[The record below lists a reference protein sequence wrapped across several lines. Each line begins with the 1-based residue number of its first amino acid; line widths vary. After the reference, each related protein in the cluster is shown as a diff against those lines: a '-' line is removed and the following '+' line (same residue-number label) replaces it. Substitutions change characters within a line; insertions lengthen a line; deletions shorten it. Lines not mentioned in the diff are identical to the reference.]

1 MGKGI
6 TNILFKGDKVIWII
20 FTLLFALSFIE
31 VFSATSTLAYKNDN
45 YWQPITQHV
54 TYMMLGV
61 AVAWIVHNMPMSW
74 LKKFS
79 YAAYWVGIGFLLWAM
94 FKGVSIN
101 GEPRWVRIFGV
112 NIQASEVAKLGL
124 VMLIAR
130 ILGEGQSSEG
140 TSTETLKKILY
151 ATGLAC
157 ALIFTSN
164 LSTVILICF
173 TTYLMLFIGK
183 IPGKQMWKLTGACF
197 VAGIVALTAIM
208 FTPAHLVENTPL
220 DRLPTWKNRIMRSI
234 DPASAEKDQN
244 GGNEQRMHANI
255 AIASSNVIFG
265 KGPGN
270 SEQRDFLPQAFSDF
284 IYAIV
289 IEELGLI
296 IGGLGV
302 VLLYLILLYHTG
314 QIAKDC
320 DDPYASFLIIG
331 AALMIVIQA
340 MAHMSISVGLGPV
353 TGQPLPLVSRGGTSI
368 VINCVY
374 IGMILSVSR
383 YAREAKIAR
392 ERAKTSNIADTD
404 TAGETIVEADTKQ

>member
-6 TNILFKGDKVIWII
+6 TNRLFKGDRLIWII
-20 FTLLFALSFIE
+20 LTVLFALSFME
-31 VFSATSTLAYKNDN
+31 VFSATSTMTYDDGN

-54 TYMMLGV
+54 IFMMIGV
-61 AVAWIVHNMPMSW
+61 AIAWIVHNMPMTW
-74 LKKFS
+74 LKKLS
-79 YAAYWVGIGFLLWAM
+79 YVAYWVGIIFLLWAM
-94 FKGVSIN
+94 FAGVNIN
-101 GEPRWVRIFGV
+101 GESRWVRLFGV
-112 NIQASEVAKLGL
+112 NIQSSEMAKLGL
-124 VMLIAR
+124 VMLTAR
-130 ILGEGQSSEG
+130 ILGDGQSKEG
-140 TSTETLKKILY
+140 TSKDVMKKILY
-151 ATGLAC
+151 ATGLVC

-183 IPGKQMWKLTGACF
+183 IPRMQMWKLTGACV
-197 VAGIVALTAIM
+197 VAGTVALGTIM
-208 FTPAHLVENTPL
+208 LTPASLVEGTPL
-220 DRLPTWKNRIMRSI
+220 DRMITWRNRIVRSI

-284 IYAIV
+284 IYAII
-289 IEELGLI
+289 IEEWGLI
-296 IGGLGV
+296 IGGFGV
-302 VLLYLILLYHTG
+302 ILLYLTLLYHTG
-314 QIAKDC
+314 VIAKNC
-320 DDPYASFLIIG
+320 DDPYAAFLVIG

-368 VINCVY
+368 AINCVY

-383 YAREAKIAR
+383 YAREAKAAR
-392 ERAKTSNIADTD
+392 EKAKTENI
-404 TAGETIVEADTKQ
+404 GNSPIETTIDEPVAQQQ

>member
-6 TNILFKGDKVIWII
+6 TNRLFKGDKVTWII

-54 TYMMLGV
+54 TFMMVGV
-61 AVAWIVHNMPMSW
+61 AIAWIVHNMPMTW
-74 LKKFS
+74 LKKLS
-79 YAAYWVGIGFLLWAM
+79 YAAYWLGIGFLLWAM
-94 FKGVSIN
+94 FAGVSIN
-101 GEPRWVRIFGV
+101 GESRWVRLFGV

-130 ILGEGQSSEG
+130 ILGDGQSSEG
-140 TSTETLKKILY
+140 TSSEVLKKILY
-151 ATGLAC
+151 ATGLVC

-183 IPGKQMWKLTGACF
+183 IPGKQMWKLTGACV
-197 VAGIVALTAIM
+197 VAGSLALGAIM
-208 FTPAHLVENTPL
+208 LTPASLVEGTPL
-220 DRLPTWKNRIMRSI
+220 DRMVTWRNRIVRSI

-284 IYAIV
+284 IYAII

-296 IGGLGV
+296 IGGVGV
-302 VLLYLILLYHTG
+302 ILLYLILLYHTG

-320 DDPYASFLIIG
+320 DDPYAAFLIIG

-340 MAHMSISVGLGPV
+340 LAHMSISVGVGPV

-392 ERAKTSNIADTD
+392 ERAKAGNVETNPLEA
-404 TAGETIVEADTKQ
+404 TAQPAKEQ

>member
-6 TNILFKGDKVIWII
+6 TNRLFKGDKVIWII

-31 VFSATSTLAYKNDN
+31 VFSATSTLAYKNDS

-54 TYMMLGV
+54 TFMMIGV
-61 AVAWIVHNMPMSW
+61 AVAWIVHNMPMTW
-74 LKKFS
+74 FKKLS
-79 YAAYWVGIGFLLWAM
+79 YAAYWVGIGFLVWAM
-94 FKGVSIN
+94 FAGVTIN
-101 GEPRWVRIFGV
+101 GESRWVRLFGV

-124 VMLIAR
+124 VMIIAK
-130 ILGEGQSSEG
+130 ILGDGQSSEG
-140 TSTETLKKILY
+140 TGQDVMKKILY
-151 ATGLAC
+151 AVGLAC
-157 ALIFTSN
+157 VFIVAGN

-183 IPGKQMWKLTGACF
+183 APRVQMWKLTGACV
-197 VAGIVALTAIM
+197 VAGTVALGAIM
-208 FTPAHLVENTPL
+208 LTPASLVENTPL
-220 DRLPTWKNRIMRSI
+220 ERVITWKKRIIRSI

-244 GGNEQRMHANI
+244 GGNDQRMHANI

-284 IYAIV
+284 IYAII
-289 IEELGLI
+289 IEELGLV

-340 MAHMSISVGLGPV
+340 MAHMSISVGVGPV
-353 TGQPLPLVSRGGTSI
+353 TGQPLPLVSRGGSSL

-392 ERAKTSNIADTD
+392 ERAKTDNPVETTSEPAD
-404 TAGETIVEADTKQ
+404 E

>member
-6 TNILFKGDKVIWII
+6 TNRLFKGDKVIWII

-54 TYMMLGV
+54 TFMMIGV
-61 AVAWIVHNMPMSW
+61 AIAWIVHNMPMVW
-74 LKKFS
+74 LKKLS
-79 YAAYWVGIGFLLWAM
+79 YAAYWVGIIFLLWAM
-94 FKGVSIN
+94 FAGVSIN
-101 GEPRWVRIFGV
+101 GESRWVRLFGI
-112 NIQASEVAKLGL
+112 NIQSSEVAKLGL

-130 ILGEGQSSEG
+130 ILGDGQSSEG
-140 TSTETLKKILY
+140 TDKSVMKKILY
-151 ATGLAC
+151 ATGIAC
-157 ALIFTSN
+157 AFIITGN

-183 IPGKQMWKLTGACF
+183 IPRVQMWKLTGACAI
-197 VAGIVALTAIM
+197 AGTVALGTIM
-208 FTPAHLVENTPL
+208 LTPASLVEGTPL
-220 DRLPTWKNRIMRSI
+220 DRMVTWRNRIVRSI

-284 IYAIV
+284 IYAII

-302 VLLYLILLYHTG
+302 ILLYLILLYHTG

-320 DDPYASFLIIG
+320 DDPYAAFLIIG

-340 MAHMSISVGLGPV
+340 MAHMSISVGVGPV

-368 VINCVY
+368 IINCVY

-392 ERAKTSNIADTD
+392 ERAKTGNIDNSRP
-404 TAGETIVEADTKQ
+404 ETNIEVAKEQ

>member
-6 TNILFKGDKVIWII
+6 TNRLFKGDKVIWII

-31 VFSATSTLAYKNDN
+31 VFSATSTLAYRNDN

-54 TYMMLGV
+54 TYMTFGV
-61 AVAWIVHNMPMSW
+61 VVAWIVHNMPMTW
-74 LKKFS
+74 FKNLS

-94 FKGVSIN
+94 FAGVNIN
-101 GEPRWVRIFGV
+101 GESRWVRLFGV
-112 NIQASEVAKLGL
+112 INIQASEVAKLGI

-130 ILGEGQSSEG
+130 ILGDGQSSEG
-140 TSTETLKKILY
+140 TGKDVMKKILY
-151 ATGLAC
+151 AVGLAC
-157 ALIFTSN
+157 VFIFTSN
-164 LSTVILICF
+164 LSTVILICS
-173 TTYLMLFIGK
+173 TTYIMLFLGK
-183 IPGKQMWKLTGACF
+183 IPGKQMLKLTGACI
-197 VAGIVALTAIM
+197 VAGTVALGAIM
-208 FTPAHLVENTPL
+208 LTPASLVKDTPF
-220 DRLPTWKNRIMRSI
+220 DRMITWQKRIKRSI
-234 DPASAEKDQN
+234 DPASAEKEQG

-284 IYAIV
+284 IYAII
-289 IEELGLI
+289 IEELGLV

-320 DDPYASFLIIG
+320 DDPYASFLVIG

-340 MAHMSISVGLGPV
+340 MAHMSISVGVGPV
-353 TGQPLPLVSRGGTSI
+353 TGQPLPLVSRGGTSL

-392 ERAKTSNIADTD
+392 ERAK
-404 TAGETIVEADTKQ
+404 AGNVVETVPESVAEQ

>member
-6 TNILFKGDKVIWII
+6 TNRLFKGDKVTWII

-54 TYMMLGV
+54 TFMMVGV
-61 AVAWIVHNMPMSW
+61 AIAWIVHNMPMTW
-74 LKKFS
+74 LKKLS
-79 YAAYWVGIGFLLWAM
+79 YAAYWLGIGFLLWAM
-94 FKGVSIN
+94 FAGVSIN
-101 GEPRWVRIFGV
+101 GESRWVRLFGV

-130 ILGEGQSSEG
+130 ILGDGQSSEG
-140 TSTETLKKILY
+140 TSSEVLKKILY
-151 ATGLAC
+151 ATGLVC

-183 IPGKQMWKLTGACF
+183 IPGKQMWKLTGACV
-197 VAGIVALTAIM
+197 VAGTLALGAIM
-208 FTPAHLVENTPL
+208 LTPASLVEGTPL
-220 DRLPTWKNRIMRSI
+220 DRMVTWRNRIVRSI

-284 IYAIV
+284 IYAII

-296 IGGLGV
+296 IGGVGV
-302 VLLYLILLYHTG
+302 ILLYLILLYHTG

-320 DDPYASFLIIG
+320 DDPYAAFLIIG

-340 MAHMSISVGLGPV
+340 LAHMSISVGVGPV

-392 ERAKTSNIADTD
+392 ERAKAGNVETNPLET
-404 TAGETIVEADTKQ
+404 TAQPANEQ

>member
-6 TNILFKGDKVIWII
+6 TNRLFKGDKVTWII

-31 VFSATSTLAYKNDN
+31 VFSATSTLAYKNDS

-54 TYMMLGV
+54 TFMMLGV
-61 AVAWIVHNMPMSW
+61 AVAWIVHNMPMAW
-74 LKKFS
+74 LKKLS
-79 YAAYWVGIGFLLWAM
+79 YAAYWIGVGFLLWAM
-94 FKGVSIN
+94 FAGVSIN
-101 GEPRWVRIFGV
+101 GESRWVRLFGV

-130 ILGEGQSSEG
+130 ILGDGQSSEG
-140 TSTETLKKILY
+140 TSSEVLKKILY
-151 ATGLAC
+151 ATGLVC

-183 IPGKQMWKLTGACF
+183 IPGGQMWKLTGACA
-197 VAGIVALTAIM
+197 VAGTLALGTIM
-208 FTPAHLVENTPL
+208 LTPASLVEGTPL
-220 DRLPTWKNRIMRSI
+220 DRMITWRNRITRSI

-244 GGNEQRMHANI
+244 GSNEQRMHANI

-284 IYAIV
+284 IYAII

-296 IGGLGV
+296 IGGVGV
-302 VLLYLILLYHTG
+302 ILLYLILLYHTG

-320 DDPYASFLIIG
+320 DDPYAAFLIIG

-340 MAHMSISVGLGPV
+340 MAHMSISVGVGPV
-353 TGQPLPLVSRGGTSI
+353 TGQPLPLVSRGGTSL

-383 YAREAKIAR
+383 YAREAKVAR
-392 ERAKTSNIADTD
+392 ERAKAGNVENNPTEAIAQPAT
-404 TAGETIVEADTKQ
+404 EQ

>member
-6 TNILFKGDKVIWII
+6 TNRLFKGDKVIWII

-54 TYMMLGV
+54 TFMMIGV
-61 AVAWIVHNMPMSW
+61 AIAWIVHNMPMVW
-74 LKKFS
+74 LKKLS
-79 YAAYWVGIGFLLWAM
+79 YAAYWVGIIFLLWAM
-94 FKGVSIN
+94 FAGVSIN
-101 GEPRWVRIFGV
+101 GESRWVRLFGI
-112 NIQASEVAKLGL
+112 NIQSSEVAKLGL

-130 ILGEGQSSEG
+130 ILGDGQSSEG
-140 TSTETLKKILY
+140 TDKSVMKKILY
-151 ATGLAC
+151 ATGIAC
-157 ALIFTSN
+157 AFIITGN

-183 IPGKQMWKLTGACF
+183 IPRVQMWKLTGACAI
-197 VAGIVALTAIM
+197 AGTVALGTIM
-208 FTPAHLVENTPL
+208 LTPASLVEGTPL
-220 DRLPTWKNRIMRSI
+220 DRMVTWRNRIVRSI

-284 IYAIV
+284 IYAII
-289 IEELGLI
+289 IEELGLT

-302 VLLYLILLYHTG
+302 ILLYLILLYHTG

-320 DDPYASFLIIG
+320 DDPYAAFLIIG

-340 MAHMSISVGLGPV
+340 MAHMSISVGVGPV

-368 VINCVY
+368 IINCVY

-392 ERAKTSNIADTD
+392 ERAKTGNIDNSRP
-404 TAGETIVEADTKQ
+404 ETNIEVATEQ

>member
-6 TNILFKGDKVIWII
+6 VNRLFKGDKVIWMVI
-20 FTLLFALSFIE
+20 TVLFALSFIE
-31 VFSATSTLAYKNDN
+31 VFSATSTLAYKGDN
-45 YWQPITQHV
+45 YWQPISMHV
-54 TYMMLGV
+54 TFMLVGI
-61 AVAWIVHNMPMSW
+61 AVAWIVHNMPMVW
-74 LKKFS
+74 LKS
-79 YAAYWVGIGFLLWAM
+79 LATVGYWTGIAFLVWAM
-94 FKGVSIN
+94 VDGVSIN
-101 GEPRWVRIFGV
+101 GEARWVRLFGI
-112 NIQASEVAKLGL
+112 NIQSSEVARLGL
-124 VMLIAR
+124 VMMLAK
-130 ILGEGQSSEG
+130 ILSDGQTETGTSSEV
-140 TSTETLKKILY
+140 LKKVII
-151 ATGLAC
+151 ATGVVC
-157 ALIFTSN
+157 ALIITSN

-183 IPGKQMWKLTGACF
+183 IPAIQMWKITGIG
-197 VAGIVALTAIM
+197 VLAGVIAFAAIM
-208 FTPAHLVENTPL
+208 LTPAELVKDTPF
-220 DRLPTWKNRIMRSI
+220 DRLTTWRGRIVRSI

-244 GGNEQRMHANI
+244 GGNDQRMHANI
-255 AIASSNVIFG
+255 AIASSSVIWG

-296 IGGLGV
+296 VGGLGV
-302 VLLYLILLYHTG
+302 ILLYMILLYHTG

-320 DDPYASFLIIG
+320 DDPFAAYLIVG

-374 IGMILSVSR
+374 IGMILCVSR

-392 ERAKTSNIADTD
+392 ERAKNTTSSPTGTMAP
-404 TAGETIVEADTKQ
+404 TAETTEK

>member
-6 TNILFKGDKVIWII
+6 TNRLFKGDKVIWII

-54 TYMMLGV
+54 TFMMIGV
-61 AVAWIVHNMPMSW
+61 AIAWIVHNMPMVW
-74 LKKFS
+74 LKKLS
-79 YAAYWVGIGFLLWAM
+79 YAAYWVGIVFLLWAM
-94 FKGVSIN
+94 FAGVSIN
-101 GEPRWVRIFGV
+101 GESRWVRLFGI
-112 NIQASEVAKLGL
+112 NIQSSEVAKLGL

-130 ILGEGQSSEG
+130 ILGDGQSSEG
-140 TSTETLKKILY
+140 TDKSVMKKILY
-151 ATGLAC
+151 ATGIAC
-157 ALIFTSN
+157 AFIITGN

-183 IPGKQMWKLTGACF
+183 IPRVQMWKLTGACAI
-197 VAGIVALTAIM
+197 AGTVALGTIM
-208 FTPAHLVENTPL
+208 LTPASLVEGTPL
-220 DRLPTWKNRIMRSI
+220 DRMVTWRNRIVRSI

-284 IYAIV
+284 IYAII

-302 VLLYLILLYHTG
+302 ILLYLILLYHTG

-320 DDPYASFLIIG
+320 DDPYAAFLIIG

-340 MAHMSISVGLGPV
+340 MAHMSISVGVGPV

-368 VINCVY
+368 IINCVY

-392 ERAKTSNIADTD
+392 ERAKTGNIDNSRP
-404 TAGETIVEADTKQ
+404 ETNIEVATEQ

>member
-6 TNILFKGDKVIWII
+6 VNRLFKGDKVIWMVI
-20 FTLLFALSFIE
+20 TVLFALSFIE
-31 VFSATSTLAYKNDN
+31 VFSATSTLAYKGDN
-45 YWQPITQHV
+45 YWQPISMHV
-54 TYMMLGV
+54 TFMLVGI
-61 AVAWIVHNMPMSW
+61 AVAWIVHNMPMVW
-74 LKKFS
+74 LKS
-79 YAAYWVGIGFLLWAM
+79 LATVGYWTGIAFLVWAM
-94 FKGVSIN
+94 VDGVSIN
-101 GEPRWVRIFGV
+101 GEARWVRLFGI
-112 NIQASEVAKLGL
+112 NIQSSEVARLGL
-124 VMLIAR
+124 VMMLAK
-130 ILGEGQSSEG
+130 ILSDGQTETGTSSEV
-140 TSTETLKKILY
+140 LKKVII
-151 ATGLAC
+151 ATGVVC
-157 ALIFTSN
+157 ALIITSN

-183 IPGKQMWKLTGACF
+183 IPAIQMWKITG
-197 VAGIVALTAIM
+197 VGVLAGVIAFAAIM
-208 FTPAHLVENTPL
+208 LTPAELVKDTPF
-220 DRLPTWKNRIMRSI
+220 DRLTTWRGRIVRSI

-244 GGNEQRMHANI
+244 GGNDQRMHANI
-255 AIASSNVIFG
+255 AIASSSVIWG

-296 IGGLGV
+296 VGGLGV
-302 VLLYLILLYHTG
+302 ILLYMILLYHTG

-320 DDPYASFLIIG
+320 DDPFAAYLIVG

-374 IGMILSVSR
+374 IGMILCVSR

-392 ERAKTSNIADTD
+392 ERAKNTTSSTTGTMAP
-404 TAGETIVEADTKQ
+404 TAETTEK

>member
-6 TNILFKGDKVIWII
+6 TNRLFKGDKVTWII

-54 TYMMLGV
+54 TFMMVGV
-61 AVAWIVHNMPMSW
+61 AIAWIVHNMPMTW
-74 LKKFS
+74 LKKLS
-79 YAAYWVGIGFLLWAM
+79 YAAYWLGIGFLLWAM
-94 FKGVSIN
+94 FAGVSIN
-101 GEPRWVRIFGV
+101 GESRWVRLFGV

-130 ILGEGQSSEG
+130 ILGDGQSSEG
-140 TSTETLKKILY
+140 TSSEVLKKILY
-151 ATGLAC
+151 ATGLVC

-183 IPGKQMWKLTGACF
+183 IPGKQMWKLTGACV
-197 VAGIVALTAIM
+197 VAGTLALGAIM
-208 FTPAHLVENTPL
+208 LTPASLVEGTPL
-220 DRLPTWKNRIMRSI
+220 DRMVTWRNRIVRSI

-284 IYAIV
+284 IYAII

-296 IGGLGV
+296 IGGVGV
-302 VLLYLILLYHTG
+302 ILLYLILLYHTG

-320 DDPYASFLIIG
+320 DDPYAAFLIIG

-340 MAHMSISVGLGPV
+340 LAHMSISVGVGPV

-392 ERAKTSNIADTD
+392 ERAKAGNVETNPLEA
-404 TAGETIVEADTKQ
+404 TAQPANEQ

>member
-6 TNILFKGDKVIWII
+6 TNRLFKGDKVIWII

-31 VFSATSTLAYKNDN
+31 VFSATSTLAYKNDS

-54 TYMMLGV
+54 TFMMLGV
-61 AVAWIVHNMPMSW
+61 ATTWIVHNMPMTW
-74 LKKFS
+74 FKKLS

-94 FKGVSIN
+94 FAGVSLN
-101 GEPRWVRIFGV
+101 GESRWVPFLGFT
-112 NIQASEVAKLGL
+112 IQASEVAKLGI
-124 VMLIAR
+124 VMIVAR
-130 ILGEGQSSEG
+130 ILGDGQTSEG
-140 TSTETLKKILY
+140 AGHDVMKKILY
-151 ATGLAC
+151 AVGLAC
-157 ALIFTSN
+157 VFIFKGN

-183 IPGKQMWKLTGACF
+183 IPRVQMWKLTGACV
-197 VAGIVALTAIM
+197 VAGTVALGAIM
-208 FTPAHLVENTPL
+208 LTPESLVVHTPL
-220 DRLPTWKNRIMRSI
+220 KRMVTWKKRIIRSI
-234 DPASAEKDQN
+234 DPVSAEKDQS
-244 GGNEQRMHANI
+244 GGNDQRMHANI

-270 SEQRDFLPQAFSDF
+270 SEQRDFLPMAFSDF
-284 IYAIV
+284 IYAII

-302 VLLYLILLYHTG
+302 ILLYLILLYHTG

-340 MAHMSISVGLGPV
+340 MAHMSISVGMGPV
-353 TGQPLPLVSRGGTSI
+353 TGQPLPFVSLGGSSL

-392 ERAKTSNIADTD
+392 ERAKNATIAE
-404 TAGETIVEADTKQ
+404 TASESVTE

>member
-6 TNILFKGDKVIWII
+6 TNRLFKGDKVIWII

-54 TYMMLGV
+54 TFMMIGV
-61 AVAWIVHNMPMSW
+61 AIAWIVHNMPMVW
-74 LKKFS
+74 LKKLS
-79 YAAYWVGIGFLLWAM
+79 YAAYWVGIIFLLWAM
-94 FKGVSIN
+94 FAGVSIN
-101 GEPRWVRIFGV
+101 GESRWVRLFGI
-112 NIQASEVAKLGL
+112 NIQSSEVAKLGL

-130 ILGEGQSSEG
+130 ILGDGQSSEG
-140 TSTETLKKILY
+140 TDKSVMKKILY
-151 ATGLAC
+151 ATGIAC
-157 ALIFTSN
+157 AFIITGN

-183 IPGKQMWKLTGACF
+183 IPRVQMWKLTGACAI
-197 VAGIVALTAIM
+197 AGTVALGTIM
-208 FTPAHLVENTPL
+208 LTPASLVEGTPL
-220 DRLPTWKNRIMRSI
+220 DRMVTWRNRIVRSI

-284 IYAIV
+284 IYAII

-302 VLLYLILLYHTG
+302 ILLYLILLYHTG

-320 DDPYASFLIIG
+320 DDPYAAFLIIG

-340 MAHMSISVGLGPV
+340 MAHMSISVGVGPV

-368 VINCVY
+368 IINCVY

-392 ERAKTSNIADTD
+392 ERAKTGNIDNSRP
-404 TAGETIVEADTKQ
+404 ETNIEVATEQ

>member
-6 TNILFKGDKVIWII
+6 TNRLFKGDKVIWII

-54 TYMMLGV
+54 TFMMIGV
-61 AVAWIVHNMPMSW
+61 AIAWIVHNMPMVW
-74 LKKFS
+74 LKKLS
-79 YAAYWVGIGFLLWAM
+79 YAAYWVGIVFLLWAM
-94 FKGVSIN
+94 FAGVSIN
-101 GEPRWVRIFGV
+101 GESRWVHLFGI
-112 NIQASEVAKLGL
+112 NIQSSEVAKLGL

-130 ILGEGQSSEG
+130 ILGDGQSSEG
-140 TSTETLKKILY
+140 TDKSVMKKILY
-151 ATGLAC
+151 ATGIAC
-157 ALIFTSN
+157 AFIITGN

-183 IPGKQMWKLTGACF
+183 IPRVQMWKLTGACAI
-197 VAGIVALTAIM
+197 AGTVALGTIM
-208 FTPAHLVENTPL
+208 LTPASLVEGTPL
-220 DRLPTWKNRIMRSI
+220 DRMVTWRNRIVRSI

-284 IYAIV
+284 IYAII

-302 VLLYLILLYHTG
+302 ILLYLILLYHTG

-320 DDPYASFLIIG
+320 DDPYAAFLIIG

-340 MAHMSISVGLGPV
+340 MAHMSISVGVGPV

-368 VINCVY
+368 IINCVY

-392 ERAKTSNIADTD
+392 ERAKTGNIDNSRP
-404 TAGETIVEADTKQ
+404 ETNIEVATEQ

>member
-6 TNILFKGDKVIWII
+6 ANRLFKGDKVTWII

-54 TYMMLGV
+54 TFMMIGV
-61 AVAWIVHNMPMSW
+61 AVAWIVHNMPISW
-74 LKKFS
+74 LKKLS
-79 YAAYWVGIGFLLWAM
+79 YVAYWMGIIFLLWAM
-94 FKGVSIN
+94 FAGVSIN
-101 GEPRWVRIFGV
+101 GESRWVRLFGV

-124 VMLIAR
+124 VMIIAR
-130 ILGEGQSSEG
+130 ILGDGQSSEG
-140 TSTETLKKILY
+140 TSPNVLKKILY

-157 ALIFTSN
+157 AFIITSN

-183 IPGKQMWKLTGACF
+183 IPGIQMWKLTGACAL
-197 VAGIVALTAIM
+197 AGTLALGAIM
-208 FTPAHLVENTPL
+208 FTPASLVENTPL
-220 DRLPTWKNRIMRSI
+220 DRMITWRNRIKRSI

-255 AIASSNVIFG
+255 AIASSSVIFG

-284 IYAIV
+284 IYAII
-289 IEELGLI
+289 IEELGLV

-320 DDPYASFLIIG
+320 DDPYAAFLIMG

-340 MAHMSISVGLGPV
+340 MAHMSISVGVGPV

-374 IGMILSVSR
+374 IGMILSASR

-392 ERAKTSNIADTD
+392 ERAKTGN
-404 TAGETIVEADTKQ
+404 TAGTVASETAETDTKQ

>member
-6 TNILFKGDKVIWII
+6 VNRLFKGDKVIWMVI
-20 FTLLFALSFIE
+20 TVLFALSFIE
-31 VFSATSTLAYKNDN
+31 VFSATSTLAYKGDN
-45 YWQPITQHV
+45 YWQPISMHV
-54 TYMMLGV
+54 TFMLVGI
-61 AVAWIVHNMPMSW
+61 AVAWIVHNMPMVW
-74 LKKFS
+74 LKS
-79 YAAYWVGIGFLLWAM
+79 LATVGYWTGVAFLVWAM
-94 FKGVSIN
+94 VDGVSIN
-101 GEPRWVRIFGV
+101 GEARWVRLFGI
-112 NIQASEVAKLGL
+112 NIQSSEVARLGL
-124 VMLIAR
+124 VMMLAK
-130 ILGEGQSSEG
+130 ILSDGQTETGTSSEV
-140 TSTETLKKILY
+140 LKKVII
-151 ATGLAC
+151 ATGVVC
-157 ALIFTSN
+157 ALIITSN

-183 IPGKQMWKLTGACF
+183 IPAIQMWKITGIG
-197 VAGIVALTAIM
+197 VLAGVIAFAAIM
-208 FTPAHLVENTPL
+208 LTPAELVKDTPF
-220 DRLPTWKNRIMRSI
+220 DRLTTWRGRIVRSI

-244 GGNEQRMHANI
+244 GGNDQRMHANI
-255 AIASSNVIFG
+255 AIASSSVIWG

-296 IGGLGV
+296 VGGLGV
-302 VLLYLILLYHTG
+302 ILLYMILLYHTG

-320 DDPYASFLIIG
+320 DDPFAAYLIVG

-374 IGMILSVSR
+374 IGMILCVSR

-392 ERAKTSNIADTD
+392 ERAKNTTSSPTGTMAP
-404 TAGETIVEADTKQ
+404 TAETTEK

>member
-6 TNILFKGDKVIWII
+6 TNRLFKGDKVTWII

-54 TYMMLGV
+54 TFMMVGV
-61 AVAWIVHNMPMSW
+61 AIAWIVHNMPMTW
-74 LKKFS
+74 LKKLS
-79 YAAYWVGIGFLLWAM
+79 YAAYWLGIGFLLWAM
-94 FKGVSIN
+94 FAGVSIN
-101 GEPRWVRIFGV
+101 GESRWVRLFGV

-130 ILGEGQSSEG
+130 ILGDGQSSEG
-140 TSTETLKKILY
+140 TSSEVLKKILY
-151 ATGLAC
+151 ATGLVC

-183 IPGKQMWKLTGACF
+183 IPGKQMWKLTGACV
-197 VAGIVALTAIM
+197 VAGSLALGAIM
-208 FTPAHLVENTPL
+208 LTPASLVEGTPL
-220 DRLPTWKNRIMRSI
+220 DRMVTWRNRIVRSI

-284 IYAIV
+284 IYAII

-296 IGGLGV
+296 IGGVGV
-302 VLLYLILLYHTG
+302 ILLYLILLYHTG

-320 DDPYASFLIIG
+320 DDPYAAFLIIG

-340 MAHMSISVGLGPV
+340 LAHMSISVGVGPV

-392 ERAKTSNIADTD
+392 ERAKAGNVETNPLET
-404 TAGETIVEADTKQ
+404 TAQPANEQ

>member
-6 TNILFKGDKVIWII
+6 VNRLFKGDKVIWMVI
-20 FTLLFALSFIE
+20 TVLFALSFIE
-31 VFSATSTLAYKNDN
+31 VFSATSTLAYKGDN
-45 YWQPITQHV
+45 YWQPISMHV
-54 TYMMLGV
+54 TFMLVGI
-61 AVAWIVHNMPMSW
+61 AVAWIVHNMPMVW
-74 LKKFS
+74 LKS
-79 YAAYWVGIGFLLWAM
+79 LATVGYWTGIAFLVWAM
-94 FKGVSIN
+94 VDGVSIN
-101 GEPRWVRIFGV
+101 GEARWVRLFGI
-112 NIQASEVAKLGL
+112 NIQSSEVARLGL
-124 VMLIAR
+124 VMMLAK
-130 ILGEGQSSEG
+130 ILSDGQTETGTSSEV
-140 TSTETLKKILY
+140 LKKVII
-151 ATGLAC
+151 ATGVVC
-157 ALIFTSN
+157 ALIIPSH
-164 LSTVILICF
+164 LSTVRLICF

-183 IPGKQMWKLTGACF
+183 IPAIQMWKITGIG
-197 VAGIVALTAIM
+197 VLAGVIAFAAIM
-208 FTPAHLVENTPL
+208 LTPAELVKDTPF
-220 DRLPTWKNRIMRSI
+220 DRLTTWRGRIVRSI

-244 GGNEQRMHANI
+244 GGNDQRMHANI
-255 AIASSNVIFG
+255 AIASSSVIWG

-296 IGGLGV
+296 VGGLGV
-302 VLLYLILLYHTG
+302 ILLYMILLYHTG

-320 DDPYASFLIIG
+320 DDPFAAYLIVG

-374 IGMILSVSR
+374 IGMILCVSR

-392 ERAKTSNIADTD
+392 ERAKNTTSSPTGTMAP
-404 TAGETIVEADTKQ
+404 TAETTEK